1 MRSKA
6 TLLTPTTPS
15 GDYVGLRTASAMT
28 GIPESTLRSYA
39 ATGKVAAYRTP
50 SRRLWFKPSDLDA
63 LYVPVVPKHQPTPE
77 D

>member
-6 TLLTPTTPS
+6 LLTPDNPS
-15 GDYVGLRTASAMT
+15 GDFIGLRAASQLS

-50 SRRLWFKPSDLDA
+50 SRRLWFKIRDLDA
-63 LYVPVVPKHQPTPE
+63 LYVPVVPKPQPHQE